1 VAGEE
6 LEWQLPYSRLYMS
19 PRPMVRLL
27 GFPRE
32 VEGSKEGIAEG
43 LEGMAWLTS
52 LVAQP
57 ERAARLFG
65 SAEALRQAINL
76 SLPAFVVA
84 RNARIVDAVRAQ
96 MDEGTFAKAWAEGR
110 AMPLQQAIDY
120 ALDSLSP

>member
-1 VAGEE
+1 
-6 LEWQLPYSRLYMS
+6 M
-19 PRPMVRLL
+19 
-27 GFPRE
+27 
-32 VEGSKEGIAEG
+32 GSKEGITEG

-65 SAEALRQAINL
+65 SAEALRQATNL